1 MTLMPALRHR
11 LKTIVGEDGIFE
23 DEVHLHVY
31 EADAYAFDAATPDAI
46 VLPRNAREVQRVV
59 QACVDAGIGFA
70 PRGSGTG
77 LSAGCVAGE
86 GSVQIGMARMRRI
99 LSVDPLG
106 RWAVVEA
113 GVINQEL
120 SDEVARHGLEFAPDP
135 SSQIACTVGGNFAEN
150 AGGPHTLK
158 YGVTLPHVLAAKM
171 IGPRGEYIELDS
183 TALGVPGPDLL
194 ALHCG
199 AEGTTGLVV
208 ELTLRLTPRPAER
221 STFLALFKT
230 LADAAEAVRQVV
242 LTGAV
247 PAAMEL
253 VDRVML
259 DALEEAFDFN
269 VSREA
274 GAILILEV
282 DGEADEVER
291 EAEVVQRACREAGAI
306 ELEHAESD
314 EDRERLWRARKHA
327 FGAVGRLAPD
337 YATQD
342 GVVPRAAV
350 PAIVQTIQETARQHG
365 LTIGLVLHAGDG
377 NIHPAIL
384 YDRRDSALVESVHA
398 ASKEILRRCIE
409 LGGTPTGEHGIGLE
423 KRDFLPWLFTSDEMD
438 LMIELRGALDRSGFC
453 NPGKVLPS
461 GGGCG
466 EARSPERMP

>member
-1 MTLMPALRHR
+1 MPALRKR
-11 LKTIVGEDGIFE
+11 LLSIVGDDGFF
-23 DEVHLHVY
+23 DDPVHRHVY
-31 EADAYAFDAATPDAI
+31 EADAYAFDAGAPDAV
-46 VLPRNAREVQRVV
+46 VLPRSAEEVQRVV
-59 QACVDAGIGFA
+59 RCCIESGISFA

-86 GSVQIGMARMRRI
+86 GSIQIGLARMRRI
-99 LSVDPLG
+99 FRVDPLA
-106 RWAVVEA
+106 RRAVVEA

-158 YGVTLPHVLAAKM
+158 YGVTFPHVLAAR
-171 IGPRGEYIELDS
+171 IVDPHGRIVELGSTTSGIHGPE
-183 TALGVPGPDLL
+183 LL

-199 AEGTTGLVV
+199 AEGTTGIVA
-208 ELTLRLTPRPAER
+208 ELTVRLTPVPAAR
-221 STFLALFKT
+221 RTFLALFRS
-230 LADAAEAVRQVV
+230 LGEAAEAVRKVV

-253 VDRVML
+253 VDRIML
-259 DALEEAFDFN
+259 DAVEQAFGFAVPKEAAA
-269 VSREA
+269 V
-274 GAILILEV
+274 LILEV
-282 DGEADEVER
+282 DGERDTVNR
-291 EAEVVQRACREAGAI
+291 ESTIVAEACDRAGAFRI
-306 ELEHAESD
+306 EHAES
-314 EDRERLWRARKHA
+314 EEERRRLWRARKHA

-350 PAIVQTIQETARQHG
+350 PEIVRTIEEASRVHD
-365 LTIGLVLHAGDG
+365 LRIGTVVHAGDG

-384 YDRRDSALVESVHA
+384 YDRRDPALVERAFA
-398 ASKEILRRCIE
+398 ASADILRRCIE

-423 KRDFLPWLFTSDEMD
+423 KRDYLPELFGPGEME
-438 LMIELRGALDRSGFC
+438 LMAELRDALDPDHRA

-461 GGGCG
+461 GSGCG
-466 EARSPERMP
+466 EARTRGRVQ